1 MRGQRLAG
9 DDGMV
14 SAMMAVLAVGLLMA
28 AGLAYDGGQ
37 IVAAQ
42 ATARDLAAN
51 AARAGAQ
58 EIDLDRLRGFGEVTL
73 DESLAAR
80 AASAY
85 VASAGHRSSVDVD
98 GDQIT
103 VTVSVRQTMAILPLP
118 DRTIRATDTA
128 TAVTSDSDRG

>member
-1 MRGQRLAG
+1 MTRRMSG
-9 DDGMV
+9 DDGMI
-14 SAMMAVLAVGLLMA
+14 SSMMAVLAVGLLMA

-37 IVAAQ
+37 IVTAQ

-58 EIDLDRLRGFGEVTL
+58 EIDLNRLRSTGEVAL
-73 DESLAAR
+73 DERLAAN

-85 VASAGHRSSVDVD
+85 VTGAGHRSSVAVD
-98 GDQIT
+98 GDRIA
-103 VTVSVRQTMAILPLP
+103 VTVSVTQAMAILPLP

-128 TAVTSDSDRG
+128 TAFTSETDRG